1 MDRAGASCGARA
13 SRQVRLANSGPKALF
28 RIVQSQRLITG
39 MRINLLNLQ
48 AHLRDANS
56 TSSQNALELDI
67 SPPSL

>member
-28 RIVQSQRLITG
+28 RIVQLLITG

-56 TSSQNALELDI
+56 TSPQNALELDI